1 MVMTSLLDPG
11 ALLDILEGNR
21 RLTLRTIEAFP
32 ERELFAYRPV
42 EPLRPFAEMVRE
54 ILDLEAGYVRGI
66 ATGEWVH
73 EPTCEGVTTKADL
86 LAACAR
92 VRERTRELW
101 PRLTVERLLTV
112 EPDPFWGGP
121 PQSHFER
128 LVYALEN
135 EIHHRGQGYVYLR
148 LLGIEPPAFYER

>member
-1 MVMTSLLDPG
+1 MPSVLEPAGLLE
-11 ALLDILEGNR
+11 LLEGNR

-32 ERELFAYRPV
+32 EPELFAYRPV

-73 EPTCEGVTTKADL
+73 EPTCADVDTRAGL

-101 PRLTVERLLTV
+101 PRITAERLLQV

-121 PQSHFER
+121 PQSHLER

-148 LLGIEPPAFYER
+148 LLGIEPPAFWER